1 MAYQAA
7 EIGWNDAQI
16 YSLICDADDRWGK
29 YRDRSDRD
37 LQRSNIVE
45 KARRKHPYS
54 EVDVTFAG
62 LRESAKIT
70 ISPQTVYSYREF
82 RKLELHIEWVFE
94 DLLAGEG
101 YGIFFGESGVGK
113 TQLILQMVRAIATGA
128 DFLGYKNS
136 SGTPRKVIFF
146 SLEMG
151 SRPLKW
157 FTDKM
162 ELDLSEEELAL
173 CEEWLDIVPLG
184 EAMSL
189 NRDEGRKFFESIIKE
204 KKPELVFIDSLGAMR
219 EGTLNDDA
227 AANDLQKYIMGF
239 KKAYSC
245 GVVVVHHANKQ
256 VTGSDL
262 TLKDFFGSQYLYS
275 GTDFVIGAQ
284 FNSREDDSIL
294 RLVDCKM
301 RLGRLRASRL
311 VYRTSNLT
319 FAIQGGVSAVQEV
332 NFRGLRTGSSE
343 PFSDF

>member
-7 EIGWNDAQI
+7 EIGWTDAQI
-16 YSLICDADDRWGK
+16 YSLICDTDDRWGK

-54 EVDVTFAG
+54 EVDITFAG
-62 LRESAKIT
+62 LRESARVT
-70 ISPQTVYSYREF
+70 VAPQTVYSYREF
-82 RKLELHIEWVFE
+82 RKLELSIEWVFE
-94 DLLAGEG
+94 DLLASEG

-113 TQLILQMVRAIATGA
+113 TQLILQMVRAIATGS
-128 DFLGYKNS
+128 DFLGYKNTS
-136 SGTPRKVIFF
+136 ATPRRVIFF

-162 ELDLSEEELAL
+162 ELDLSEEELEL
-173 CEEWLDIVPLG
+173 CSEWLDIVPLG

-189 NRDEGRKFFESIIKE
+189 NRDDGRKFFESIIKE
-204 KKPELVFIDSLGAMR
+204 RKPELVFIDSLGAMR

-227 AANDLQKYIMGF
+227 SANDLQKYIMGF
-239 KKAYSC
+239 KKAFGC
-245 GVVVVHHANKQ
+245 GIVVVHHANKQ
-256 VTGSDL
+256 ATGSDL

-275 GTDFVIGAQ
+275 GTDFVIGLQ
-284 FNSREDDSIL
+284 FDSKDDDAIL
-294 RLVDCKM
+294 RVVDCKM
-301 RLGRLRASRL
+301 RLGRLRGSRL
-311 VYRTSNLT
+311 IYRTSNLT
-319 FAIQGGVSAVQEV
+319 FAIQESVSAVHEV
-332 NFRGLRTGSSE
+332 NFRGLRSGGSE